1 MASTN
6 NVSDTNT
13 CFAKEELE
21 EIFEELGTTQGG
33 LSDEEVA
40 VRQKKYGLNLLSEV
54 EQESI
59 ILLFLKNFTSL
70 MAILLWVGGFVAI
83 VSNSLEL
90 GLAIWMV
97 NVINGIFSFIQEYR
111 ASQATQALKK
121 MLPSYSRVLRKSSEE
136 KILSEQ
142 LVPGDIV
149 LIEEGDRISADGR
162 LIKTTDLQVNQSA
175 LTGESNPIY
184 KDSNVE
190 NDQSKTLIECD
201 NMVFAGTTVSSGSA
215 TMVVTAIGMQT
226 QFGQIADLTQ
236 GMKSEKSPLQRELD
250 RLTKQISI
258 ISITVGI
265 IFFLAATFFVKEP
278 VSKSFIFALGMIV
291 AFIPE
296 GLLPTVTLSLAMA
309 VQRMAKE
316 HALVK
321 KLSSVETLGATSV
334 ICSDKTGTLT
344 QNEMTVNH
352 LWQNGKSYQVT
363 GLGYAPEGQ
372 ILFEGDNICFGNSDR
387 GDLEKL
393 IRFAHLCSNAQV
405 LPPIDSVRKRMT
417 TIHSLGGDEKD
428 KKISITKGAP
438 KEILDL
444 SDYVLSDGK
453 VIPLNKE
460 ERNKIQLANDTFAK
474 DGLRVLAVSY
484 CDIEGFSK
492 EQWTQEN
499 LEQHM
504 VFIGLIAMSDPPREG
519 VREAIDKCHAA
530 SIRIIM
536 VTGDYGLTAL
546 SIAKNIGIIR
556 NDGAKVISGLELSEM
571 TDSQLKKELSGEAV
585 FARVAP
591 EQKYRVVTILQE
603 MGEVVAVTGDGVNDA
618 PALKKSDIGVAMGVT
633 GTDVAKE
640 SADMILTDDHFASIV
655 HAVEEGRAVYQ
666 NIKKFL
672 TYIFNSNTPEA
683 VPSAF
688 FLFSKGFIPL
698 PLTVMQI
705 LAVDLGTDMLP
716 ALGLG
721 VEPPETDVMN
731 RPPRRLTDRLLDKG
745 LLIKSFLWYGTIES
759 VLAMGGFF
767 WAHYLRY
774 GNFTFFVANGIPYR
788 EATTMT
794 LGAIIFSQIGM
805 VMNSRTSYQSIK
817 TLSIFGNKLINF
829 GIIMEILAF
838 LVLVYVPL
846 FHNLF
851 NTASLGLSHWLYLI
865 GCPFIMIGLDEVRK
879 LFSSRKNKR

>member
-13 CFAKEELE
+13 RFAKEELE
-21 EIFEELGTTQGG
+21 EVFEELGTTQGG

-54 EQESI
+54 KQESI

-111 ASQATQALKK
+111 ASQATQALEK
-121 MLPSYSRVLRKSSEE
+121 MLPSYSRVLRKGSEE

-215 TMVVTAIGMQT
+215 TMVVMAIGMQT

-296 GLLPTVTLSLAMA
+296 GLLPTVTPSLAMA

-352 LWQNGKSYQVT
+352 L
-363 GLGYAPEGQ
+363 
-372 ILFEGDNICFGNSDR
+372 
-387 GDLEKL
+387 
-393 IRFAHLCSNAQV
+393 
-405 LPPIDSVRKRMT
+405 
-417 TIHSLGGDEKD
+417 
-428 KKISITKGAP
+428 
-438 KEILDL
+438 
-444 SDYVLSDGK
+444 
-453 VIPLNKE
+453 
-460 ERNKIQLANDTFAK
+460 
-474 DGLRVLAVSY
+474 
-484 CDIEGFSK
+484 
-492 EQWTQEN
+492 
-499 LEQHM
+499 
-504 VFIGLIAMSDPPREG
+504 
-519 VREAIDKCHAA
+519 
-530 SIRIIM
+530 
-536 VTGDYGLTAL
+536 
-546 SIAKNIGIIR
+546 
-556 NDGAKVISGLELSEM
+556 
-571 TDSQLKKELSGEAV
+571 
-585 FARVAP
+585 
-591 EQKYRVVTILQE
+591 
-603 MGEVVAVTGDGVNDA
+603 
-618 PALKKSDIGVAMGVT
+618 
-633 GTDVAKE
+633 
-640 SADMILTDDHFASIV
+640 
-655 HAVEEGRAVYQ
+655 
-666 NIKKFL
+666 
-672 TYIFNSNTPEA
+672 
-683 VPSAF
+683 
-688 FLFSKGFIPL
+688 
-698 PLTVMQI
+698 
-705 LAVDLGTDMLP
+705 
-716 ALGLG
+716 
-721 VEPPETDVMN
+721 
-731 RPPRRLTDRLLDKG
+731 
-745 LLIKSFLWYGTIES
+745 
-759 VLAMGGFF
+759 
-767 WAHYLRY
+767 
-774 GNFTFFVANGIPYR
+774 
-788 EATTMT
+788 
-794 LGAIIFSQIGM
+794 
-805 VMNSRTSYQSIK
+805 
-817 TLSIFGNKLINF
+817 
-829 GIIMEILAF
+829 
-838 LVLVYVPL
+838 
-846 FHNLF
+846 
-851 NTASLGLSHWLYLI
+851 
-865 GCPFIMIGLDEVRK
+865 
-879 LFSSRKNKR
+879 